1 MATTKEFDVFHKN
14 LGFKSGFYSLNQRSL
29 FDLRSIKDAF
39 SVVSSLPDYSETP
52 LIQMT
57 GMAKTLGIATL
68 HCKYEGER
76 FGGSSFKSLGLSNAV
91 INSVALVISKSLNF
105 NIEVADLINGKFK
118 ENTKSLTFSAATS
131 GNHGYALAWI
141 SRQLGAKAKIYVPGD
156 VSKNRISRILSLG
169 AEVIVVEGNFDDAV
183 EACNL
188 QSHAHGDVVIS
199 NEVQEGFEQV
209 PKQIMNGYGIIAK
222 EISTQLTGITPTHI
236 FVGGGGGRLAASIAA
251 FYSIES
257 RFGSPKI
264 VVVEPEKSDCIFQSL
279 RNRNL
284 SVSSSDADSIM
295 TGLVVKKPSPI
306 AWEILEHNAFA
317 SIRISDVTA
326 IEVLTGINKG
336 LYGDRPIAVGETG
349 IAAMAGLVLAARSTL
364 IRSELEIDDES
375 NIVAIAC
382 EGVIDQDLLDFLL
395 AETKIASDLL

>member
-1 MATTKEFDVFHKN
+1 METAEEFDLFLKN
-14 LGFKSGFYSLNQRSL
+14 PGFKNNFYGSHQRSL
-29 FDLRSIKDAF
+29 FDLRSVNDAF

-52 LIQMT
+52 LIKMSDT
-57 GMAKTLGIATL
+57 AKTLGIATL

-76 FGGSSFKSLGLSNAV
+76 FGGASFKSLGLSNA
-91 INSVALVISKSLNF
+91 IISSVALIISKSLKF
-105 NIEVADLINGKFK
+105 NIDVADLINGKFK
-118 ENTKSLTFSAATS
+118 DKTMSLTFSAATS

-141 SRQLGAKAKIYVPGD
+141 SRQLGAKAKIYVPVD
-156 VSKNRISRILSLG
+156 ISKNRISRILSLG

-183 EACNL
+183 EACNV
-188 QSHAHGDVVIS
+188 QSLAHGDVVIS
-199 NEVQEGFEQV
+199 NAVQEGFQDV

-222 EISTQLTGITPTHI
+222 EISTQLAGIIPSHI

-279 RNRNL
+279 RNRDL
-284 SVSSSDADSIM
+284 SVSSSDGGSIM
-295 TGLVVKKPSPI
+295 TGLVVKRPSPI

-326 IEVLTGINKG
+326 IEVLNAVNRG
-336 LYGDRPIAVGETG
+336 LYGDPPIAVGETG
-349 IAAMAGLVLAARSTL
+349 IAAMAGLVLATRSIL
-364 IRSELEIDDES
+364 IRNELGIDDES
-375 NIVAIAC
+375 NIVAVAC

-395 AETKIASDLL
+395 AEPKIASN